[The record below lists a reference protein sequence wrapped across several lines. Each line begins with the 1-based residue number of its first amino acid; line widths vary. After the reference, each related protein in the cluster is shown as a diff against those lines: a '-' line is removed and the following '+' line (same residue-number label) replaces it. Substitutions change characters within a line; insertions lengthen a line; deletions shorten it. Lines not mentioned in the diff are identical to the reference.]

1 MNITSIHFKIMHCLK
16 KNIYS
21 ISEVVEI
28 LNISEFKVKRYT
40 KDLEY
45 LLEEESIE
53 NIHNKINR
61 TPQIIEKMRKKQS
74 LTPEER

>member
-40 KDLEY
+40 KDLVIY
-45 LLEEESIE
+45 LKRNLSKIFTIKLIE
-53 NIHNKINR
+53 HHK
-61 TPQIIEKMRKKQS
+61 
-74 LTPEER
+74 

>member
-1 MNITSIHFKIMHCLK
+1 MNVTSIHFKIMHCLK

-21 ISEVVEI
+21 ISELVEI

-45 LLEEESIE
+45 LLEEESI
-53 NIHNKINR
+53 KIF
-61 TPQIIEKMRKKQS
+61 TIKLIEHHK
-74 LTPEER
+74 